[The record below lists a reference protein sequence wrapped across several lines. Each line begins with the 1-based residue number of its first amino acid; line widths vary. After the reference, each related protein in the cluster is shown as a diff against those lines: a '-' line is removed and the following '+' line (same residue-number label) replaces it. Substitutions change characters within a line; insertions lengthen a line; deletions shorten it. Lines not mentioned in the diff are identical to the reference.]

1 MRVRCLGIILTL
13 ASAAAA
19 YAPVLSRVGRPRVIM
34 MSGGEDEVRRAS
46 AAENNASA
54 AVGLLAASGAG
65 ISTIAATAAGVCA
78 GGACAVGAGAGAPAA
93 AAAVGG
99 FNAWIAGGLVAAAT
113 FLGMPTGVPTP
124 TSSVVEYRTGGVDYK
139 IDASLAAMIER
150 ATPPENIRGKPVVI
164 EFFRPACPRC
174 NRLAPSL
181 LATEEQ
187 AKSEGVAW
195 TMINVDD
202 PSAFG
207 LIRTLGVSQLPHFSF
222 VTSEGKTLASMAGG
236 VKAEDVSSGVS
247 MLLGR
252 YVFPD

>member
-1 MRVRCLGIILTL
+1 MVSAITL
-13 ASAAAA
+13 CSLAVANAAA
-19 YAPVLSRVGRPRVIM
+19 YGGPLVHAKFGRPPIVM
-34 MSGGEDEVRRAS
+34 MSADEQEVRPAIS
-46 AAENNASA
+46 NASA
-54 AVGLLAASGAG
+54 AGLAGLAASGAG

-78 GGACAVGAGAGAPAA
+78 GGACVVGAGAGAPAA

-113 FLGMPTGVPTP
+113 FFGMPNSAPPPTA
-124 TSSVVEYRTGGVDYK
+124 SVVEYSTGGVDYK
-139 IDASLAAMIER
+139 IDASLAATIER
-150 ATPPENIRGKPVVI
+150 STPPGDIRGKPVVI

-174 NRLAPSL
+174 NRLAPTL
-181 LATEEQ
+181 LSTEEQ

-207 LIRTLGVSQLPHFSF
+207 LIRALGVSQLPHFSF
-222 VTSEGKTLASMAGG
+222 VTAEGKTLASMAGG

-252 YVFPD
+252 YVFPE